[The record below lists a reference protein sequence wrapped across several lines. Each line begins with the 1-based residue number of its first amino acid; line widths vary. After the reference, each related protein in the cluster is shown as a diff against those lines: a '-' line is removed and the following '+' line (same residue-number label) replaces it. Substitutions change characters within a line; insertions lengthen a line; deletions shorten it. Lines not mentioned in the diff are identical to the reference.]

1 MDELELMFQSRPT
14 MTEGTKKVHI
24 NTLKKIQSIYDI
36 NKPLHTFTP
45 IAIKYMTDNPILS
58 ASYKKKIVSL
68 FIVIKSTF
76 SNDTDAELDELRKI
90 LHEYS
95 AEMDDKR
102 VEDFKTENTDLYDTI
117 EEYINNINIDN
128 SPTNPP
134 KFIVNWLVFYLNVR
148 NLDLLVKVVD
158 ADTTITDD
166 TINYLVVYP
175 THIQYIRNT
184 YKTSKQFGRKIID
197 ITDPRFIYAVSLIQK
212 NKFVLTDNPNSLGSC
227 VKRRLYNNMNE
238 TEYLHQNITRFEGDI
253 NRIFQ
258 IQNNRGTNI
267 STLLSSYNKSFNGK

>member
-1 MDELELMFQSRPT
+1 MDELELVFQSRPT
-14 MTEGTKKVHI
+14 MTEATKKSHM
-24 NTLKKIQSIYDI
+24 NTLRKIQSLYDI
-36 NKPLHTFTP
+36 TRPLHTFTP
-45 IAIKYMTDNPILS
+45 IAIKFITDNPILS

-102 VEDFKTENTDLYDTI
+102 VEDFKTENTNLYDTI
-117 EEYINNINIDN
+117 EEWINNIDF
-128 SPTNPP
+128 TKDAT
-134 KFIVNWLVFYLNVR
+134 KFIVNYLIFYKNTR
-148 NLDLLVKVVD
+148 NLDLLVKIID
-158 ADTTITDD
+158 ADTTMNDD

-184 YKTSKQFGRKIID
+184 YKTSKQFGRKIINID
-197 ITDPRFIYAVSLIQK
+197 DPRFIHAVSLIPKNTFLIGDNKNTLGKKVQK
-212 NKFVLTDNPNSLGSC
+212 KTYDNMG
-227 VKRRLYNNMNE
+227 E
-238 TEYLHQNITRFEGDI
+238 TEYLHNAITKFEG
-253 NRIFQ
+253 NTNKLFE

-267 STLLSSYNKSFNGK
+267 STLLSSYNKSFNNGK